1 MDIFGSLR
9 SVLKIDQV
17 CVDNNVFRL
26 HYKVTVIFLLACSV
40 LVTSRQYFGDP
51 IDCIQRDDIPA
62 NIIDTYCWIHA
73 TFTLPKAFNKTI
85 GTEVSFLPSK
95 TFLPLSL
102 FHNKQLF
109 STLQIAN
116 HHLLYHP

>member
-73 TFTLPKAFNKTI
+73 TFTLPRAFNKTV
-85 GTEVSFLPSK
+85 GVEVSCLCLFDIVTML
-95 TFLPLSL
+95 LILSC
-102 FHNKQLF
+102 
-109 STLQIAN
+109 
-116 HHLLYHP
+116 Y

>member
-9 SVLKIDQV
+9 SVLKIDTV

-73 TFTLPKAFNKTI
+73 TFTLPRAFNKTI
-85 GTEVSFLPSK
+85 GTEVSFSAVL
-95 TFLPLSL
+95 T
-102 FHNKQLF
+102 NG
-109 STLQIAN
+109 IV
-116 HHLLYHP
+116 